1 MKHELRVGFTVIGG
15 IFLLYGII
23 AWANRM
29 HFFAPA
35 ERNYDIVFDN
45 VSGLLEG
52 DPVSVRG
59 YISGRV
65 LEIQPAA
72 TFVQVRIAVDDN
84 IDLRQDAYGEIQLKE
99 LMGGK
104 QLALIPGQSAIPY
117 DASSPLSGRTSLD
130 FTSAFSRMGQFMD
143 ELNPEHIRLLV
154 STLDTFTRSLTAM
167 SGKIDT
173 ESLLSLPRQ
182 LSATMGRVEQLLA
195 SVERNELIGKSA
207 QTLSRADSLLQ
218 SANQAISRFEG
229 IAATAEAT
237 TLPRLDTLMQ
247 RSLDMLSGSE
257 ELLGSVST
265 IFEALEQEETFAGRM
280 LHDPAFANRVDS
292 TLKHLDDVLL
302 QIKEERIYVAI
313 KLGKRKK

>member
-15 IFLLYGII
+15 ILLLYGII

-29 HFFAPA
+29 HFFAPE

-65 LEIQPAA
+65 LKIQPEA
-72 TFVQVRIAVDDN
+72 TFVRVRISVDDN
-84 IDLRQDAYGEIQLKE
+84 IELRQDAYGEIQLKE

-104 QLALIPGQSAIPY
+104 QLALIPGQSPTPY
-117 DASSPLSGRTSLD
+117 SPASPLPGRTSLD

-143 ELNPEHIRLLV
+143 ELNPEHIRLLI

-167 SGKIDT
+167 SGQVDT
-173 ESLLSLPRQ
+173 ESLLALPRQ
-182 LSATMGRVEQLLA
+182 LSSTLGRVEQLLA

-207 QTLSRADSLLQ
+207 QSLSRADSLLQ

-247 RSLDMLSGSE
+247 RSLEMLSGSE